1 MNKLIVG
8 GVVLM
13 LGIASCKK
21 PAINKSPELV
31 STTTDSLKKETSN
44 VVVAPTTDSSK
55 VSVDNAPKT
64 EDAEIE
70 KVSVDEVDFK
80 YLKGKAKVGIKST
93 DVNQTVNMDIRAK
106 KDSVIWLNVSVP
118 GLPVS
123 IATAVFTKDS
133 VKIHNK
139 YEGSYN
145 VYRYD
150 HFSEKFKFNLTF
162 DILQALIVGNRPFKK
177 NKSRVIRENE
187 YFLLKQREGKV
198 QIDNYIGQDKKLKK
212 LLVTQDVTNTK
223 LEMDFADFTALNNTI
238 FPLSNLI
245 TVEYKSE
252 KDQKIYQTVINIKHT
267 KVELLD
273 EPLQFPFKVPE
284 KLLKKN

>member
-1 MNKLIVG
+1 
-8 GVVLM
+8 
-13 LGIASCKK
+13 
-21 PAINKSPELV
+21 
-31 STTTDSLKKETSN
+31 
-44 VVVAPTTDSSK
+44 
-55 VSVDNAPKT
+55 
-64 EDAEIE
+64 
-70 KVSVDEVDFK
+70 
-80 YLKGKAKVGIKST
+80 
-93 DVNQTVNMDIRAK
+93 
-106 KDSVIWLNVSVP
+106 VIWLNVSVP

-187 YFLLKQREGKV
+187 YFLLKQHEGKV

>member
-1 MNKLIVG
+1 MNQLTKLSLVILLFVS
-8 GVVLM
+8 
-13 LGIASCKK
+13 ACKK
-21 PAINKSPELV
+21 QAIYKSPDLNTAKVDTILV
-31 STTTDSLKKETSN
+31 NSNVVTEKADSLKTPEGTI
-44 VVVAPTTDSSK
+44 T
-55 VSVDNAPKT
+55 PKT
-64 EDAEIE
+64 DDLESDRVNI
-70 KVSVDEVDFK
+70 DEVDFK

-93 DVNQTVNMDIRAK
+93 EVNQTVNVDIRVK
-106 KDSVIWLNVSVP
+106 KDSLIWLNVSVP

-133 VKIHNK
+133 VKLYNK
-139 YEGSYN
+139 YEGNYN
-145 VYRYD
+145 EYPYEL
-150 HFSEKFKFNLTF
+150 FSEKFKFNLNF

-187 YFLLKQREGKV
+187 YFLLKQHEGKV

-212 LLVTQDVTNTK
+212 LLMTQEVTNTK
-223 LEMDFADFTALNNTI
+223 LSMDFNDFTTLNNYV
-238 FPLSNLI
+238 FPLSNLV

-252 KDQKIYQTVINIKHT
+252 KDQKVYQTVINIKHT

-284 KLLKKN
+284 KLLQKKN